1 MRAEVGVALPL
12 AELVATSA
20 AVAAVGG
27 RLEKIDRLAT
37 LAGPVVP
44 DEVAVS
50 VAFLTGSTRQ
60 GRSASAALRSAKRD
74 WRGRRRAPH

>member
-1 MRAEVGVALPL
+1 VALPL

-37 LAGPVVP
+37 LLGRLSP

-50 VAFLTGSTRQ
+50 VAFLTGST
-60 GRSASAALRSAKRD
+60 
-74 WRGRRRAPH
+74 